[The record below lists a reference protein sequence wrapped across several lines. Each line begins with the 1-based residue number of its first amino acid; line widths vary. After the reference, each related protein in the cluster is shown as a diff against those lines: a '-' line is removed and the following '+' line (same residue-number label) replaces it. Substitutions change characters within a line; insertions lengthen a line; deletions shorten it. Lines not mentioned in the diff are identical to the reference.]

1 VGWVAFSEVVTAL
14 LHAATVIIAVTSSND
29 VRTMIHFLLK
39 LFNNFLFSFLSFF
52 FHHRAASLRGV

>member
-1 VGWVAFSEVVTAL
+1 VGWVVVSEVVAVL
-14 LHAATVIIAVTSSND
+14 LQAVNVIAVTSSND
-29 VRTMIHFLLK
+29 VRIIIHFLLN